1 VRGTR
6 HDDGGRRGLAET
18 GRDDV
23 PWGRPA
29 VDGIPIPP
37 FADAATHRTYSRSLQ
52 TFVLLLDAGEPQAA
66 SRSLQ
71 TFVLLLDA
79 GEPQA
84 ATIALAAALEAELA
98 RAATRAP
105 RLSALALGVSLST
118 FFPAPWTPAALAL
131 ALDGSGYGTPVR
143 SRGGWSWGGD
153 PDYTATRD
161 RPGWR
166 IERRERGSLTHATL
180 PDDGDLVLLW
190 MDMFRSR
197 FPYPIAHTPAG
208 SVPPPEAFAAAA
220 RATLAAHWRER
231 RDAVPAELAG
241 GTRPSARERAGRARA
256 ASINWMP
263 RTRARSSYSC
273 DHWSHRGR
281 TVPPRQG
288 HRPRPPSRVRVP
300 GR

>member
-208 SVPPPEAFAAAA
+208 SVPPPDRAHA
-220 RATLAAHWRER
+220 RRLRA
-231 RDAVPAELAG
+231 P
-241 GTRPSARERAGRARA
+241 TRS
-256 ASINWMP
+256 
-263 RTRARSSYSC
+263 RT
-273 DHWSHRGR
+273 
-281 TVPPRQG
+281 
-288 HRPRPPSRVRVP
+288 RPPSPCPHPRRSPQPP
-300 GR
+300 GRPSPRTGVNVAMPYLQSWREERDRARGNGQGEPGPLR